1 MMKYLLKRSMAILLA
16 VAVVVGTMPYN
27 AFAANNDLV
36 LSSISYS
43 GAEVTRVGTSVEV
56 TVPYG
61 TTGTLD
67 LTTNLNYTF
76 NDTDYTLVGTP
87 AFSTG
92 SEAAAIGETKT
103 LTIGFTRNDEAPELG
118 PYETTYDIDI
128 VEAAYVAPAFSG
140 TKSKSVTAGNTLS
153 FADTDFDSLYQQ
165 NDGADLASIAITGS
179 DIALGSLELPSGT
192 AYVWD
197 TPIDVA
203 DISDLKFTAPTSGE
217 VNYDVIAYESP
228 DTLVAGSGATLK
240 ITVNPEVITAADI
253 AVSTTQDT
261 PVKFAASSFNSVGL
275 AAASEALISVSFVLP
290 SSSSGVLYENYVS
303 ATNTGTAVTTSNI
316 NAADLSN
323 VTFVPHTGYTGSV
336 TINYTGTTATKSYTG
351 KVIVSVAAVTVAA
364 VTISTDLNT
373 PVKLVSSSFNT
384 VCQDVTGIALSYVKF
399 TLPSTADGKL
409 YYNYTSATDYDDKV
423 DATTRYYRT
432 SSSADLDNV
441 TYVPYTG
448 DTGIVTIN
456 YTGYNTDGDS
466 YNGTLKVTINASVNT
481 TTYSTDLNTPIA
493 FKSTDLNTVS
503 LDATDVALSYVKFTL
518 PSTTY
523 GKLYYDYTS
532 SSVYDSKVDA
542 TTKYYRSST
551 TADIDEVSFV
561 PTTGYTGTVTVSY
574 TGYNTDGESFSGKIK
589 ITVGSGTYT
598 TSYTTAIDTPIK
610 FKSTDLNTVCL
621 DATGVALSYVKFTLP
636 STTYGKL
643 YYDYTSSSVYD
654 SKVDITTKYYKSST
668 TADIDLVSF
677 VPTTGYS
684 GTVTISYTGYDTAG
698 DTYSGKIKIV
708 VGSGS
713 SSFTYAGTQDLPV
726 LFKSTDFSTA
736 CTNATGGTLSYVK
749 FILPSTT
756 TGKLYYSY
764 VSATSFS
771 SAVDAVTKYYKTS
784 STADIDNV
792 SFVPGAGYV
801 GTATLTYTGYDTDG
815 ESFPGTIKITIAAV
829 APTASLYFKDVN
841 TSYSWAV
848 TAIDYLYKASIVNG
862 TGSGIY
868 SPAAKITRGDFM
880 LMLSRALK
888 LTSSSAVTNF
898 GDVPRDSYYYNA
910 VAVAKA
916 LGIAQGS
923 NGNFYPTSAITRE
936 DAMVLVYRALQISG
950 KTMPTGTLAN
960 LSAYN
965 DRSAVS
971 SYAISAVGSLVSKG
985 LVKGDGLYLNPQ
997 NSVTRAEMAV
1007 ILYRV
1012 LMN

>member
-1 MMKYLLKRSMAILLA
+1 MAILLA

-27 AFAANNDLV
+27 VLAANNDLV

-67 LTTNLNYTF
+67 LTTNLSYNF

-87 AFSTG
+87 AFSSG

-118 PYETTYDIDI
+118 PYETTYDIAI
-128 VEAAYVAPAFSG
+128 VEAAYEAPTFSG

-253 AVSTTQDT
+253 AVGTTQDT
-261 PVKFAASSFNSVGL
+261 PVKFTASSFNSVGL
-275 AAASEALISVSFVLP
+275 AAAGEALISVSFVLP
-290 SSSSGVLYENYVS
+290 SASSGVLYQNYVS

-323 VTFVPHTGYTGSV
+323 VTFVPHTSYTGSV
-336 TINYTGTTATKSYTG
+336 TINYTGTTATKTYTG
-351 KVIVSVAAVTVAA
+351 RVIVSVAAVTVDA

-384 VCQDVTGIALSYVKF
+384 VCLDVTGLALSYVKF
-399 TLPSTADGKL
+399 TLPATADGKL

-456 YTGYNTDGDS
+456 YTGYNTSGDS

-493 FKSTDLNTVS
+493 FKSSDLNTVS

-523 GKLYYDYTS
+523 GKLYY
-532 SSVYDSKVDA
+532 
-542 TTKYYRSST
+542 
-551 TADIDEVSFV
+551 
-561 PTTGYTGTVTVSY
+561 G
-574 TGYNTDGESFSGKIK
+574 
-589 ITVGSGTYT
+589 
-598 TSYTTAIDTPIK
+598 
-610 FKSTDLNTVCL
+610 
-621 DATGVALSYVKFTLP
+621 
-636 STTYGKL
+636 
-643 YYDYTSSSVYD
+643 YTSSSVYD

-677 VPTTGYS
+677 VPTTGYT
-684 GTVTISYTGYDTAG
+684 GTVTVSYTGYDTAG

-713 SSFTYAGTQDLPV
+713 SSFTYAGTQDVPV

-749 FILPSTT
+749 FILPATT

-764 VSATSFS
+764 VSATSFG

-829 APTASLYFKDVN
+829 TPTASLYFKDVN

-936 DAMVLVYRALQISG
+936 DAMVLVFRALQISG